1 MYDLLTVLLP
11 PRSERGVA
19 TAGGLFQDERP
30 CSEATAKPKAAD
42 DICNSESARVART
55 ASNPGPARTISE
67 NVDAHAQQSSPRME
81 RTMSDNSASR
91 GLEGKILPFLGAP
104 PPPPP
109 DSDDE
114 DGEEVASETMGF
126 APSLDA
132 LEVLEAPPPPPDQDE
147 LYAAP
152 QTHLKPAGTT
162 PTAKQ
167 RSFKRGPQQQHLAD
181 GRERSASSNAQDAIR
196 KSPHVSPRPS
206 AARRQMSEDL
216 LASPGASRSI
226 HIAPN
231 ASGGQAR
238 GVSRY
243 AHC

>member
-1 MYDLLTVLLP
+1 
-11 PRSERGVA
+11 
-19 TAGGLFQDERP
+19 
-30 CSEATAKPKAAD
+30 
-42 DICNSESARVART
+42 
-55 ASNPGPARTISE
+55 
-67 NVDAHAQQSSPRME
+67 
-81 RTMSDNSASR
+81 MSDNSASR

-167 RSFKRGPQQQHLAD
+167 RSFKRIWP
-181 GRERSASSNAQDAIR
+181 
-196 KSPHVSPRPS
+196 KKKT
-206 AARRQMSEDL
+206 SEDWWR
-216 LASPGASRSI
+216 SPVRLWAYRS
-226 HIAPN
+226 PP
-231 ASGGQAR
+231 
-238 GVSRY
+238 
-243 AHC
+243 